1 MIYNLIGSGILV
13 AVGAGLGGLIVW
25 ADMHQRLSATRRR
38 LRSYQ
43 DDADKLYWQLD
54 DALSEL
60 DGERFALANERRES
74 AATIARLSD
83 TVGQLQYKRDKT
95 LEYCKQF
102 RVRGAKVAGI
112 LSGEQD
118 Q

>member
-13 AVGAGLGGLIVW
+13 AVGAAGMWAWMRVAMLSSTRVMRDAHRVLG
-25 ADMHQRLSATRRR
+25 R
-38 LRSYQ
+38 
-43 DDADKLYWQLD
+43 QL
-54 DALSEL
+54 AEIH
-60 DGERFALANERRES
+60 ERD
-74 AATIARLSD
+74 ATISRLSD

-102 RVRGAKVAGI
+102 RVRGAKVACI
-112 LSGEQD
+112 LGGEQD

>member
-13 AVGAGLGGLIVW
+13 AVGAGLGGACVW
-25 ADMHQRLSATRRR
+25 LSMASGRVI
-38 LRSYQ
+38 
-43 DDADKLYWQLD
+43 DKL
-54 DALSEL
+54 AV
-60 DGERFALANERRES
+60 RRARREAEEVNADLS
-74 AATIARLSD
+74 DSQAWRRHHWKHLTAARDTIARQTDLI
-83 TVGQLQYKRDKT
+83 GQLQYKRDKT

-102 RVRGAKVAGI
+102 RVRGAVVAGI

>member
-1 MIYNLIGSGILV
+1 MIYNLIGSSILV
-13 AVGAGLGGLIVW
+13 AVGAAGMW
-25 ADMHQRLSATRRR
+25 AWMRVRLSLAV
-38 LRSYQ
+38 
-43 DDADKLYWQLD
+43 A
-54 DALSEL
+54 
-60 DGERFALANERRES
+60 ALADAEVERRSWIKMTCDAAVS
-74 AATIARLSD
+74 AIKARNELVDARATNARLSD

-102 RVRGAKVAGI
+102 RVRGAVVAGI

>member
-13 AVGAGLGGLIVW
+13 AVGALVGGALVW
-25 ADMHQRLSATRRR
+25 VAMHRALLAARLNEAFLAEGWS
-38 LRSYQ
+38 
-43 DDADKLYWQLD
+43 D
-54 DALSEL
+54 EL
-60 DGERFALANERRES
+60 FASCES
-74 AATIARLSD
+74 DATISRLSD

-102 RVRGAKVAGI
+102 RVRGAVVAGI
-112 LSGEQD
+112 LCGEQD

>member
-13 AVGAGLGGLIVW
+13 AVGAAGMW
-25 ADMHQRLSATRRR
+25 AWMRARVAIAKENEDFYRQ
-38 LRSYQ
+38 
-43 DDADKLYWQLD
+43 
-54 DALSEL
+54 DALSL
-60 DGERFALANERRES
+60 RILLYDQSRLIDGRD
-74 AATIARLSD
+74 ATISRLSD

-102 RVRGAKVAGI
+102 RVRGAVVAGI

>member
-13 AVGAGLGGLIVW
+13 AVGAAGMWAVMEARLMQMRRSRDEWSGL
-25 ADMHQRLSATRRR
+25 AARASDRATDRLTRI
-38 LRSYQ
+38 
-43 DDADKLYWQLD
+43 W
-54 DALSEL
+54 
-60 DGERFALANERRES
+60 ERDL
-74 AATIARLSD
+74 TIARLSD

-102 RVRGAKVAGI
+102 RVRGAVVAGI

>member
-1 MIYNLIGSGILV
+1 MIENLIGSGILV
-13 AVGAGLGGLIVW
+13 AVGAGLTW
-25 ADMHQRLSATRRR
+25 AVMRERMTVATSREEHNGTVARFWAHHYRDMRAKWE
-38 LRSYQ
+38 
-43 DDADKLYWQLD
+43 ANFDKNIEYL
-54 DALSEL
+54 
-60 DGERFALANERRES
+60 
-74 AATIARLSD
+74 ATISRLSD

-102 RVRGAKVAGI
+102 RVRGAVVAGI

>member
-1 MIYNLIGSGILV
+1 MWAVMRARV
-13 AVGAGLGGLIVW
+13 AIAKENE
-25 ADMHQRLSATRRR
+25 DFYRQ
-38 LRSYQ
+38 
-43 DDADKLYWQLD
+43 
-54 DALSEL
+54 DALSL
-60 DGERFALANERRES
+60 RSLLYDQSRLIDGRD
-74 AATIARLSD
+74 ATIARLSD

-102 RVRGAKVAGI
+102 RVRGAVVAGI